1 VKACCDMYVG
11 QLLRRHNK
19 CALTMQAL
27 WKKLTFLLKVKNKP
41 LTPRDQ
47 AKRLIK
53 AIDAGGLPLNAA
65 RVNDIARQIGL
76 DVATTAPV
84 EVTIARIRKVLK
96 L

>member
-1 VKACCDMYVG
+1 
-11 QLLRRHNK
+11 
-19 CALTMQAL
+19 MQAL
-27 WKKLTFLLKVKNKP
+27 WKKLTFLLKDKNKP

>member
-1 VKACCDMYVG
+1 
-11 QLLRRHNK
+11 
-19 CALTMQAL
+19 MQAL
-27 WKKLTFLLKVKNKP
+27 WKKLTFLLMVKNKP

-47 AKRLIK
+47 AKGLIK

-65 RVNDIARQIGL
+65 RVNDIARQLGL